1 MAQRNDLEQIRKEYE
16 AKQRNILWEDEQA
29 NAQNLCASLWQGNP
43 ESRPSPLIYA
53 VLFFVLGVG
62 FFAVP
67 FFKDL
72 GSGNLVAILAA
83 LGLLFLSCKLVS
95 QSVASRKST
104 RSTKDK

>member
-1 MAQRNDLEQIRKEYE
+1 
-16 AKQRNILWEDEQA
+16 
-29 NAQNLCASLWQGNP
+29 
-43 ESRPSPLIYA
+43 
-53 VLFFVLGVG
+53 VLGVG

-83 LGLLFLSCKLVS
+83 LGLLFLSYKLVS

-104 RSTKDK
+104 RSTKGK